1 MIAQELVA
9 DPAEVAAARS
19 AVSRGVLQTTGWLV
33 LAGLAVKSAA
43 VVKEIVVAAAYGRSD
58 AMDAFLAAFL
68 IPGLLINVVAESLN
82 QALIPVIVRVRL
94 CEGAAAARRLFSNAM
109 SAAGVM
115 LAAAAVGMVLVARL
129 LLPLIASNF
138 SAGKIELAVR
148 LFYFLLPCVVLGG
161 IASVFTAVLNTA
173 GKFGMPALAPILISI
188 TIVISTAS
196 LRGSLG
202 IWALAAGTVAGTA
215 LQVVLLGAATQAQGY
230 PVRPQWHG
238 VDAATREVAAR
249 FWPLV
254 LGAVVASGG
263 LLVDQAMA
271 AMLPPGS
278 VSTLVFAG
286 RFVSVSL
293 ALVAGAISTALGPA
307 LSALIVQRDW
317 IACRAAV
324 RSWTIRSA
332 CISVP
337 LAAILT
343 VGAPLILRL
352 TLQHGEFGAHDS
364 HAVAPVLAMSAIQIP
379 FFVVSRVH
387 YRFIVAMGR
396 NDLIFYCGAI
406 NLALDIALNII
417 LMRTMGVAGIAL
429 ATSLWTV
436 ATFGF
441 LWFWSAKLLSATFTD
456 AGVI

>member
-1 MIAQELVA
+1 V
-9 DPAEVAAARS
+9 
-19 AVSRGVLQTTGWLV
+19 
-33 LAGLAVKSAA
+33 AVKSAA

-68 IPGLLINVVAESLN
+68 IPSLLINIVAESLN
-82 QALIPVIVRVRL
+82 QALIPVLVRVRL
-94 CEGAAAARRLFSNAM
+94 GEGAGPARRVFSNAV

-115 LAAAAVGMVLVARL
+115 LAAAAVAMALAARL

-138 SAGKIELAVR
+138 SASKLDLAVR

-173 GKFGMPALAPILISI
+173 EKFGLPALAPSLISV
-188 TIVISTAS
+188 TIVVSTAS

-202 IWALAAGTVAGTA
+202 IWALAAGTLAGTA
-215 LQVVLLGAATQAQGY
+215 LQVLLLGAATQANGY
-230 PVRPQWHG
+230 PLRPRWYG
-238 VDAATREVAAR
+238 ADTATREVAAR

-271 AMLPPGS
+271 AMLPSGS
-278 VSTLVFAG
+278 VSALVFAG

-293 ALVAGAISTALGPA
+293 ALVAGALSTALGPA
-307 LSALIVQRDW
+307 LSALVAQRDW

-324 RSWTIRSA
+324 RTWSIRSA
-332 CISVP
+332 CVSIP
-337 LAAILT
+337 LAVGLMA
-343 VGAPLILRL
+343 GAPLILRL
-352 TLQHGEFGAHDS
+352 TLQHGAFGANDS
-364 HAVAPVLAMSAIQIP
+364 RVVAPVMVMSAIQIP

-396 NDLIFYCGAI
+396 SDLIFYCGAI
-406 NLALDIALNII
+406 NLALDIVLNIV
-417 LMRTMGVAGIAL
+417 LMRILGVAGIAL

-441 LWFWSAKLLSATFTD
+441 LWFWSSRLLSASCGEVRT
-456 AGVI
+456 

>member
-1 MIAQELVA
+1 
-9 DPAEVAAARS
+9 
-19 AVSRGVLQTTGWLV
+19 
-33 LAGLAVKSAA
+33 
-43 VVKEIVVAAAYGRSD
+43 
-58 AMDAFLAAFL
+58 
-68 IPGLLINVVAESLN
+68 
-82 QALIPVIVRVRL
+82 
-94 CEGAAAARRLFSNAM
+94 
-109 SAAGVM
+109 
-115 LAAAAVGMVLVARL
+115 VGMVLVARL

-173 GKFGMPALAPILISI
+173 EKFGMPALAPILISI

-307 LSALIVQRDW
+307 LSALVAQRDW

-441 LWFWSAKLLSATFTD
+441 LWFWSAKLLSATSTD

>member
-1 MIAQELVA
+1 
-9 DPAEVAAARS
+9 
-19 AVSRGVLQTTGWLV
+19 
-33 LAGLAVKSAA
+33 
-43 VVKEIVVAAAYGRSD
+43 
-58 AMDAFLAAFL
+58 
-68 IPGLLINVVAESLN
+68 
-82 QALIPVIVRVRL
+82 
-94 CEGAAAARRLFSNAM
+94 
-109 SAAGVM
+109 
-115 LAAAAVGMVLVARL
+115 
-129 LLPLIASNF
+129 
-138 SAGKIELAVR
+138 
-148 LFYFLLPCVVLGG
+148 
-161 IASVFTAVLNTA
+161 
-173 GKFGMPALAPILISI
+173 
-188 TIVISTAS
+188 
-196 LRGSLG
+196 
-202 IWALAAGTVAGTA
+202 
-215 LQVVLLGAATQAQGY
+215 
-230 PVRPQWHG
+230 
-238 VDAATREVAAR
+238 
-249 FWPLV
+249 
-254 LGAVVASGG
+254 
-263 LLVDQAMA
+263 
-271 AMLPPGS
+271 
-278 VSTLVFAG
+278 
-286 RFVSVSL
+286 
-293 ALVAGAISTALGPA
+293 LGPA

-441 LWFWSAKLLSATFTD
+441 LWFWSAKLLSATSTD